1 MILNVF
7 YKVLVAMLKGIGQ
20 KFYCTDYYNHNVNKY
35 GVKCLRSS
43 LRYLE
48 KKGWINEM
56 KMKWLV
62 SVVF

>member
-1 MILNVF
+1 
-7 YKVLVAMLKGIGQ
+7 MLKGIGQ
-20 KFYCTDYYNHNVNKY
+20 KFYCTDYYHHNVNKY